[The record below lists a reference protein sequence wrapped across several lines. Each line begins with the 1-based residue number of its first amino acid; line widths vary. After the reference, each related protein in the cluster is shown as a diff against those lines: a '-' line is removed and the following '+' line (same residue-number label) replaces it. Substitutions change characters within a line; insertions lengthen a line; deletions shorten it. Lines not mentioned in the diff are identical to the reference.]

1 VALVD
6 YLALQRADAALVRS
20 VAKGLAQGAR
30 QASVAIVGGETA
42 IMGDVVK
49 GIDGKGFDLA
59 AMAVGV
65 VDKNQML
72 EGSRIRAGDVVVGAA
87 SSGIHANGLT
97 LARKVLLKD
106 HTVEEYVP
114 ELGRTLG
121 QELLEPTAIY
131 VRPALKALQECE
143 IHGLAHIT
151 GGAFAK
157 LARLVGSRRL
167 RVALNRMPVPRPI
180 FDLIQRSGRV
190 SDAEMYRVFNMGVG
204 LCVFSPR
211 HEVERIGR
219 IFRTH
224 GFPTFEVGHIQ
235 RGEGIVLGGTPIA

>member
-1 VALVD
+1 
-6 YLALQRADAALVRS
+6 
-20 VAKGLAQGAR
+20 
-30 QASVAIVGGETA
+30 VAIVGGETA

-204 LCVFSPR
+204 MVLIVGPYYGDHIKKQLAR
-211 HEVERIGR
+211 HGVHCWPIGEVR
-219 IFRTH
+219 
-224 GFPTFEVGHIQ
+224 P
-235 RGEGIVLGGTPIA
+235 GEPSVVLA